1 MNAIESFDVELA
13 DTGDGLTVAVRGGG
27 ETKVYALPGR
37 DQGDF
42 AKFQAELA
50 ADFGTRPP
58 ESPVAHASEAE
69 DPPWRPLLT
78 ENINPKILA
87 G

>member
-1 MNAIESFDVELA
+1 MTTIDNFDVELA
-13 DTGDGLTVAVRGGG
+13 DTGEGLTVAVRGGG
-27 ETKVYALPGR
+27 KTKVYALPGR
-37 DQGDF
+37 NQGDF
-42 AKFQAELA
+42 ARFQAELA

-58 ESPVAHASEAE
+58 ESPVAYASDAD

-78 ENINPKILA
+78 ENIHPKILA